1 MKKVKESDVEPIEAP
16 IVTPPPPIS
25 DVGEI
30 SVEYQCYRTG
40 GCICDRDNLDK
51 SVCFWTK
58 E

>member
-1 MKKVKESDVEPIEAP
+1 MKKVKEPDVEPIEAP
-16 IVTPPPPIS
+16 IVTPPIS

-30 SVEYQCYRTG
+30 SVEYRCYRKG